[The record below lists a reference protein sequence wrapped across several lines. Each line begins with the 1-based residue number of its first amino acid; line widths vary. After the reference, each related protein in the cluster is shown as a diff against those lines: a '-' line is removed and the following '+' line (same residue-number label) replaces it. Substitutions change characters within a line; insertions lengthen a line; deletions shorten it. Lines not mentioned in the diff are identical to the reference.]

1 VFGDGH
7 CMYRAVGAALN
18 PAIHALP
25 RNDFGV
31 ILDRGGRDME
41 KAAALSLRNRV
52 ADYMERSWEQFPT
65 VLPEERGK
73 RLEGIRGSAWG
84 GEEELLALSAAL
96 GVEITVHQERGG
108 AQDAFTYACVR
119 PARNGHT
126 RTRTRTRGEGGGERE
141 REREMGGGR
150 ERWGG
155 GGEKRKRAACTPC
168 CIKLPFDISLA
179 SEPSGTCV
187 ARRPR

>member
-141 REREMGGGR
+141 REREMGGG
-150 ERWGG
+150 EEKG
-155 GGEKRKRAACTPC
+155 GGER
-168 CIKLPFDISLA
+168 
-179 SEPSGTCV
+179 E
-187 ARRPR
+187 